1 MVGGRRRLPVDAVA
15 ELAELAVSLFDQVGR
30 DGEYRHA
37 PRGVAARGAAAK
49 AGGEA
54 GHQRLVAARVE
65 ARKHALAGGVA
76 LRGQKR
82 LDVVEGARL
91 RFVEAGTP
99 LGHAFELDIEVTD
112 VAEEA
117 SDPADLVAVGVHA
130 RAEEGLESA
139 EGGAHAAGGDAHVVE
154 CFDVLA
160 EPRPCFVGEEGAELL
175 AQDREAGLAGRHRG
189 AQFGQ
194 PEVGF
199 GGRDLLAGG
208 EKTGFELGRAGGRER
223 GRSDEDVD
231 EALRAAGRAGL
242 HLDLDARQTGGNVFA
257 DGNGGVVDGDLG
269 HRAGS
274 VGELEDA
281 ALGPDVEDRAKLL
294 AANDGAQGLAAGACG
309 ECGAIDRLIVE
320 LFRDLATATHGVHG
334 FGHRLER
341 ELGAVALAAHAAG
354 EAGVVHAPVGGV
366 EVGVVEVFRG
376 PRRYRVAGDG
386 GTFEPAR
393 DGARIERGE
402 LPFDFGDVRSFDL
415 HSPSMILV
423 IAGSRDSRRG
433 GWSPR
438 IAATLRR

>member
-1 MVGGRRRLPVDAVA
+1 MSSPRRVPA
-15 ELAELAVSLFDQVGR
+15 SL
-30 DGEYRHA
+30 
-37 PRGVAARGAAAK
+37 
-49 AGGEA
+49 
-54 GHQRLVAARVE
+54 
-65 ARKHALAGGVA
+65 ARKAPNCLRRIAKPASPAVIAGLTSVNP
-76 LRGQKR
+76 R
-82 LDVVEGARL
+82 L
-91 RFVEAGTP
+91 
-99 LGHAFELDIEVTD
+99 
-112 VAEEA
+112 
-117 SDPADLVAVGVHA
+117 
-130 RAEEGLESA
+130 
-139 EGGAHAAGGDAHVVE
+139 
-154 CFDVLA
+154 
-160 EPRPCFVGEEGAELL
+160 
-175 AQDREAGLAGRHRG
+175 GLAGATCWPVARRP
-189 AQFGQ
+189 ASNLDV
-194 PEVGF
+194 P
-199 GGRDLLAGG
+199 AGV
-208 EKTGFELGRAGGRER
+208 RR

-242 HLDLDARQTGGNVFA
+242 HLDLDAREPGGNVFA
-257 DGNGGVVDGDLG
+257 DGNCGVVDGDLG
-269 HRAGS
+269 HRAGG

-281 ALGPDVEDRAKLL
+281 ALGADVEDGAKLL
-294 AANDGAQGLAAGACG
+294 AADDGAQCLAAGPGG
-309 ECGAIDRLIVE
+309 ERGAVDGLIVE
-320 LFRDLATATHGVHG
+320 LFRDLATAAHGVDG

-376 PRRYRVAGDG
+376 PGRYRVAGDG